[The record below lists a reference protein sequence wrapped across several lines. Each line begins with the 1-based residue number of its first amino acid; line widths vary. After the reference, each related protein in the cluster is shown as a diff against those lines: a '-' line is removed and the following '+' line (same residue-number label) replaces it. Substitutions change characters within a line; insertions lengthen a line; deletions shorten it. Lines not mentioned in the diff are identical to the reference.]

1 MLTGIHILLSYKCIY
16 ECDHCF
22 VYSSPNAEGTF
33 AFEQIQK
40 VLDESKKIGTIE
52 WIYFEGGEPFL
63 YYPLMIE
70 GIKSAR
76 EYGFKVGIV
85 TNAYF
90 ATNEDDAV
98 RWLKPLKELKVMDL
112 SISDDDFHNGGE
124 KESPAKIALKAA
136 KKLGIST
143 GPITIEEPKAVCAPQ
158 ERKKGEPVVGGDV
171 MFKGR
176 AVEKL
181 AAGLPRIDWKEFDEC
196 PYEDLVEPGRVHVDA
211 YGNVHLCQGIS
222 MGNMWETPLS
232 QLVKNYDYKKNPIC
246 KPIVEGG
253 PVKLTKELNLEH
265 EESYIDACH
274 LCFEM
279 RKKVIDKFP
288 GYLAPKQV
296 YGM

>member
-33 AFEQIQK
+33 TFKQIQK

-52 WIYFEGGEPFL
+52 WIYYEGGEPFL
-63 YYPLMIE
+63 YYPLMID
-70 GIKSAR
+70 GIKLAR
-76 EYGFKVGIV
+76 KLGFKVGIV

-90 ATNEDDAV
+90 ATNEDDAI
-98 RWLKPLKELKVMDL
+98 RWLKPLKELNVMDL
-112 SISDDDFHNGGE
+112 SISDDDFHNSGE
-124 KESPAKIALKAA
+124 KESPAKIALGAA
-136 KKLGIST
+136 KKLAIST
-143 GPITIEEPKAVCAPQ
+143 GSITIEEPKTVCTPQ
-158 ERKKGEPVVGGDV
+158 NRKKGEPVIGGDV

-181 AAGLPRIDWKEFDEC
+181 SAGLPRVDWKEFDEC
-196 PYEDLVEPGRVHVDA
+196 PYEDLVDPGRVHVDA

-222 MGNMWETPLS
+222 MGNMWEIPLS
-232 QLVKNYDYKKNPIC
+232 ELVKNYNYKDNPIC

-253 PVKLTKELNLEH
+253 PAKLTEDLNLEH

-288 GYLAPKQV
+288 VYLSPKQV
-296 YGM
+296 YGL